1 MPSLNL
7 NLDRG
12 TLAGLAAILLWST
25 TVALI
30 RSLSERVG
38 PITAGVAVYAIG
50 GIFCMIQLLGSKTS
64 HHQIWNLPSRYLLGC
79 GGLFV
84 VYMLAIYLGIG
95 LANDRHQVLQV
106 GLLNYLWSALTIL
119 FSLFLLK
126 NKWRF
131 VLIPGTLLAL
141 TGIFLV
147 LTEGS
152 SISWFSFVGNVAS
165 NPVVYVLGLT
175 AAVSWALYSNL
186 TRRWGEKATTS
197 GVILFIP
204 ATAIVLLLVRLFI
217 VEAGSWSLAAGL
229 EASCLGLATALA
241 YAFWDIAMRKGSL
254 VLVAAFSYFIPL
266 LSTLLS
272 SLYLHV
278 TPGLFLWLGS
288 VLIVIGSLMSWK
300 GVSNSIS
307 EPPQSR

>member
-7 NLDRG
+7 KLDRG
-12 TLAGLAAILLWST
+12 TLAGFAAILLWST

-38 PITAGVAVYAIG
+38 PITAGVAVYAVS
-50 GIFCMIQLLGSKTS
+50 GIFCMAQLLRSKTPRD
-64 HHQIWNLPSRYLLGC
+64 QIWNLPNRYLLGC

-84 VYMLAIYLGIG
+84 LYMLVVYLGIG
-95 LANDRHQVLQV
+95 LANDRYQVLQV

-126 NKWRF
+126 NKGRF
-131 VLIPGTLLAL
+131 LLIPGTLLAL
-141 TGIFLV
+141 AGIFLV

-152 SISWFSFVGNVAS
+152 PISWFSFVGNVAS
-165 NPVVYVLGLT
+165 NPAVYILGLT
-175 AAVSWALYSNL
+175 AAISWALYSNL
-186 TRRWGEKATTS
+186 TRLWGERATSS

-204 ATAIVLLLVRLFI
+204 ATAIVLFLVRLCI
-217 VEAGSWSLAAGL
+217 VESGAWSLAAGL
-229 EASCLGLATALA
+229 EAASLGVATALA
-241 YAFWDIAMRKGSL
+241 YVFWDIAMRKGNL

-266 LSTLLS
+266 FSTLLS

-278 TPGLFLWLGS
+278 KPGLSLWLGC
-288 VLIVIGSLMSWK
+288 VLIVLGSLMSWK
-300 GVSNSIS
+300 GVSNSK
-307 EPPQSR
+307 

>member
-1 MPSLNL
+1 MPSLNFE
-7 NLDRG
+7 LDRG
-12 TLAGLAAILLWST
+12 TLAGFAAILLWST

-38 PITAGVAVYAIG
+38 PITAGVAVYTVG
-50 GIFCMIQLLGSKTS
+50 GIFCMVQLLKSKTPRD
-64 HHQIWNLPSRYLLGC
+64 QIRNLPSRYLLGC

-84 VYMLAIYLGIG
+84 LYMLVIYLGIG

-106 GLLNYLWSALTIL
+106 GLLNYLWSAMTIL

-126 NKWRF
+126 NKARF
-131 VLIPGTLLAL
+131 PLIPGTLLAL
-141 TGIFLV
+141 GGIFLV

-152 SISWFSFVGNVAS
+152 AISWCSLVGNVAS

-175 AAVSWALYSNL
+175 AAISWALYSNL
-186 TRRWGEKATTS
+186 TRVWGKKASSS

-204 ATAIVLLLVRLFI
+204 ATAIVLLLVRLSI
-217 VEAGSWSLAAGL
+217 VESGAWSLAAGV
-229 EASCLGLATALA
+229 EAASLGLATALA
-241 YAFWDIAMRKGSL
+241 YVFWDTAMRKGNL

-278 TPGLFLWLGS
+278 TPGLSLWLGCI
-288 VLIVIGSLMSWK
+288 LIVLGSLMSWK
-300 GVSNSIS
+300 GVSNPK
-307 EPPQSR
+307 EK